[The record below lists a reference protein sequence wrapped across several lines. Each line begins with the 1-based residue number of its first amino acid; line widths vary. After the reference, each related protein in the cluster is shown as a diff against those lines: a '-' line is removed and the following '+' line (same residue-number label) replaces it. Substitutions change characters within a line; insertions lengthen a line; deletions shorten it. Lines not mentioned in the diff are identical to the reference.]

1 METDTRSCP
10 RDTHVSKCKSTLLI
24 LCSLVALATS
34 LVYFTQNSEN
44 PELRSAKEAI
54 SRRDFQQA
62 GDYLNTYL
70 LAHPNDKAVRFIAA
84 QTARRRGDFVAA
96 LTHLTKCQ
104 QLNCPNE
111 DVELEFRLL
120 RVQQGKMNETS
131 ELISTYGNTRESAE
145 TPLVMEAIA
154 IGVLKA
160 ISPNETASSLLT
172 DDTLPL
178 LRYARQA
185 SDLWLTLRPDPV
197 DQVVGLVWR
206 GRIRA
211 M

>member
-1 METDTRSCP
+1 M
-10 RDTHVSKCKSTLLI
+10 SKCKSTLLI

-96 LTHLTKCQ
+96 LTHLTKC
-104 QLNCPNE
+104 
-111 DVELEFRLL
+111 
-120 RVQQGKMNETS
+120 
-131 ELISTYGNTRESAE
+131 
-145 TPLVMEAIA
+145 
-154 IGVLKA
+154 
-160 ISPNETASSLLT
+160 
-172 DDTLPL
+172 
-178 LRYARQA
+178 
-185 SDLWLTLRPDPV
+185 
-197 DQVVGLVWR
+197 
-206 GRIRA
+206 
-211 M
+211 